1 MKLKNTLGVVIGSLV
16 AASAMNAFAQ
26 GQNSVEIEVFGK
38 RYFTDSVRNMKNA
51 DLYGGSIGY
60 FLTDDVELALSYGEY
75 HDVRGTYET
84 GNKKVHGN
92 LTSLDAIYHF
102 GTPGVG
108 LRPYVSAGLAH
119 QNITNINSDSQGRQ
133 QMTMANIGAGLKY
146 YFTENFFAKASLDGQ
161 YGLEKRDNGHQGEW
175 MAGLGVGFNFGG
187 SKAAPAPEPVA
198 DVCSDSDNDGVC
210 DNVDKCPDTPA
221 NVTVDANGCPAVAEV
236 VRVQLDVKFDFDKS
250 KVKENSYADIKNL
263 ADFMK
268 QYPSTSTT
276 VEGHTDSV
284 GTDAYNQKLSER
296 RANAVRDVLVN
307 EYGVEG
313 GRVNAVGYG
322 ESRPVADNA
331 TAEGRAIN
339 RRVEAEVEAEA
350 K

>member
-26 GQNSVEIEVFGK
+26 GQNSVEIEAFGK

-175 MAGLGVGFNFGG
+175 MAAWA
-187 SKAAPAPEPVA
+187 SA
-198 DVCSDSDNDGVC
+198 STS
-210 DNVDKCPDTPA
+210 
-221 NVTVDANGCPAVAEV
+221 V
-236 VRVQLDVKFDFDKS
+236 VRKPLRLRNRLPTFAPTPTTTAFATTSTSARIPRPTSPLTPTAARLSPK
-250 KVKENSYADIKNL
+250 SYA
-263 ADFMK
+263 
-268 QYPSTSTT
+268 YSWT
-276 VEGHTDSV
+276 
-284 GTDAYNQKLSER
+284 
-296 RANAVRDVLVN
+296 
-307 EYGVEG
+307 
-313 GRVNAVGYG
+313 
-322 ESRPVADNA
+322 
-331 TAEGRAIN
+331 
-339 RRVEAEVEAEA
+339 
-350 K
+350 

>member
-26 GQNSVEIEVFGK
+26 GQNSVEIEAFGK

-146 YFTENFFAKASLDGQ
+146 YFTENFRQGQ
-161 YGLEKRDNGHQGEW
+161 PR
-175 MAGLGVGFNFGG
+175 
-187 SKAAPAPEPVA
+187 
-198 DVCSDSDNDGVC
+198 
-210 DNVDKCPDTPA
+210 
-221 NVTVDANGCPAVAEV
+221 
-236 VRVQLDVKFDFDKS
+236 
-250 KVKENSYADIKNL
+250 
-263 ADFMK
+263 
-268 QYPSTSTT
+268 
-276 VEGHTDSV
+276 
-284 GTDAYNQKLSER
+284 
-296 RANAVRDVLVN
+296 
-307 EYGVEG
+307 
-313 GRVNAVGYG
+313 
-322 ESRPVADNA
+322 RPVWS
-331 TAEGRAIN
+331 G
-339 RRVEAEVEAEA
+339 EA
-350 K
+350 

>member
-1 MKLKNTLGVVIGSLV
+1 ANVRLQHHHHHHHLE
-16 AASAMNAFAQ
+16 Q
-26 GQNSVEIEVFGK
+26 GQNSVEIEAFGK

-175 MAGLGVGFNFGG
+175 MAGLGVGFNF
-187 SKAAPAPEPVA
+187 
-198 DVCSDSDNDGVC
+198 
-210 DNVDKCPDTPA
+210 
-221 NVTVDANGCPAVAEV
+221 
-236 VRVQLDVKFDFDKS
+236 
-250 KVKENSYADIKNL
+250 
-263 ADFMK
+263 
-268 QYPSTSTT
+268 
-276 VEGHTDSV
+276 
-284 GTDAYNQKLSER
+284 
-296 RANAVRDVLVN
+296 
-307 EYGVEG
+307 
-313 GRVNAVGYG
+313 
-322 ESRPVADNA
+322 
-331 TAEGRAIN
+331 
-339 RRVEAEVEAEA
+339 
-350 K
+350 